1 MATQTKPDNAS
12 WCWCLTK
19 GGDNVPLQWFTSDN
33 EWSNTDCV
41 TYAAE
46 DIVAWEYI
54 QPPQWVLK
62 LPLPVLLSTAGTM
75 RPEDVAAIK
84 EEWDRMHGITPDD
97 KPEIIDEPPSLSPVE
112 VIQKLFNLFDEP
124 PEGLTMNQINGA
136 WEWVKYAKH
145 VMETQTDL
153 SNIRTEALKIELAK
167 REPQPDDP
175 EQAAAF
181 CSFCD
186 NKGHTRD
193 RCPHLA
199 SAPKG
204 AAPLLSEIE
213 NCQHIRV
220 VGRSGQVTCKHCG
233 TNLSTTPQPNRFGF

>member
-1 MATQTKPDNAS
+1 MLGQTPMQWDPVLKKWTDM
-12 WCWCLTK
+12 
-19 GGDNVPLQWFTSDN
+19 GDDPRYTSDRLI
-33 EWSNTDCV
+33 EQ
-41 TYAAE
+41 
-46 DIVAWEYI
+46 WEYI
-54 QPPQWVLK
+54 PKPSWDKEVAQPLGLMVPNMKPSDLNDLQEELEK
-62 LPLPVLLSTAGTM
+62 MDQPELP
-75 RPEDVAAIK
+75 
-84 EEWDRMHGITPDD
+84 
-97 KPEIIDEPPSLSPVE
+97 DEPPSLSPVE
-112 VIQKLFNLFDEP
+112 VIQKLFNMFDEP

-145 VMETQTDL
+145 VMETQNDL

-199 SAPKG
+199 SAPMG

-220 VGRSGQVTCKHCG
+220 VGRSGQVTCKRCG
-233 TNLSTTPQPNRFGF
+233 ANLSTTPQPNRFGF